1 MTLKA
6 VLFDLD
12 GTLIDTA
19 PDFITVVNQLRAEEK
34 LAPLPADQIRR
45 VVSNGARA
53 LINMAFGL
61 AFDHPD
67 FDRLL
72 KRLLELYSQ
81 NLAVDTKPF
90 PGISELLTYLGER
103 NIPWGI
109 VTNKSSVY
117 TLPILEALKFNPEPQ
132 SVVCPDHVTNT
143 KPDPEPLLLACK
155 QIGCKPEEAL
165 YVGDHKRDIDCGKAA
180 GSPTVAVTFGYI
192 AETENPADWNADYLV
207 DRASEIQPI
216 IEQLL

>member
-6 VLFDLD
+6 ILFDLD

-19 PDFITVVNQLRAEEK
+19 PDFTTIVNQLRVEEK
-34 LAPLPADQIRR
+34 LEPLPTDQIRR

-53 LINMAFGL
+53 LVNMAFGL

-67 FDRLL
+67 FERLHR
-72 KRLLELYSQ
+72 RLLELYGQ
-81 NLAVDTKPF
+81 HLAVDTRPF
-90 PGISELLTYLGER
+90 PGIPQLLTFLAER

-109 VTNKSSVY
+109 VTNKSSIY
-117 TLPILEALKFNPEPQ
+117 TLPILEALNFDPAPQ
-132 SVVCPDHVTNT
+132 SVVCPDHVSNT

-155 QIGCKPEEAL
+155 QIGCTPEEAL
-165 YVGDHKRDIDCGKAA
+165 YIGDHKRDVDCGKNA

-192 AETENPADWNADYLV
+192 AESENPADWNADYLV
-207 DRASEIQPI
+207 DHASEIQSI
-216 IEQLL
+216 VEQLL